1 MMLLLICFF
10 VCNGVGGTIPLP
22 PKWALGYHQ
31 CRWSYEP
38 AARVVEVSLSSFGSN
53 MIFVAYVK
61 VAGGFWQLLSVPSTA
76 SLLGTLYGAVYPP
89 GPLGKV
95 QVGGG
100 CGFIFSLVE
109 FAVNKRCF
117 LKGFAFLLFQVQ
129 SASCVAAGRTPA
141 GRFNQLKIKGI
152 CTIDVHEILL
162 AVSICI
168 SSRLDHSSV
177 RTELT

>member
-1 MMLLLICFF
+1 M
-10 VCNGVGGTIPLP
+10 P

-61 VAGGFWQLLSVPSTA
+61 VAGGFWQLISVPSTA

-109 FAVNKRCF
+109 FAVNERYF

-129 SASCVAAGRTPA
+129 SASCVAAGRT
-141 GRFNQLKIKGI
+141 L
-152 CTIDVHEILL
+152 
-162 AVSICI
+162 
-168 SSRLDHSSV
+168 
-177 RTELT
+177 